1 MHFGLCIQYIVYDD
15 ISCSIYMYI
24 YRNLFSD
31 GYLWHTAFF
40 DVSFKRRGYLV
51 YRYSGNIFVVV
62 FNYNGVTK
70 KSIFVTFILRKPALV
85 LYNE

>member
-1 MHFGLCIQYIVYDD
+1 MMTLAVLFTCTYTETFFQMAIYGTLHSLMFPLRDVD
-15 ISCSIYMYI
+15 ILSVQIF
-24 YRNLFSD
+24 R
-31 GYLWHTAFF
+31 HE
-40 DVSFKRRGYLV
+40 LV
-51 YRYSGNIFVVV
+51 FVVV